1 MEINVNDSN
10 FAQLLSSAPVVL
22 VDFWAP
28 WCGPCR
34 SLAPT
39 IAEIAEEY
47 EGRVVVA
54 KCNVD
59 DCEETPVQYGIRS
72 IPTVIFFKNGEVAD
86 RTMGALPKSQLVEK
100 LEALL

>member
-72 IPTVIFFKNGEVAD
+72 IPTVIFFKNGEIAD